1 MSIDFAALIL
11 LIVSCSCQQAPHL
24 SHTPAVFPPRLL
36 CHVAIESRFYWPRPH
51 FPRGNVR
58 AEEPV
63 GRHFESESQNGE
75 LDLFRNITIE
85 KTAEE
90 ATTLSMSNADS
101 AKKTAETLDK
111 VLEDQKELL
120 RLNSALQ
127 VELADLKAKSNEAQ
141 LEKLDNLQSLSNTLS
156 SSLSLDDSRNS
167 KKNDMDPPPGV
178 RISSDDEIMDAT
190 DQQEKEIEKRLD
202 DPAFRQ
208 KMQKY
213 LDQKAGEERRARQ
226 KEKRKEKKD
235 KKKNDGRSTS
245 AIPTSNSERAQ
256 TRTRSESITRKRT
269 DKDGNRLVY
278 PTTKSL
284 PKGGV
289 REDWYNRYVSD
300 IDKASL
306 TRGFFPFKIRNLNAA
321 KKKLEDEGKN
331 AEEADVLEK
340 ALRSWL
346 SAEMKMLPKAVT
358 DLFAQVE
365 DIWRV
370 GEVIFCRFRSHKAV
384 QCLYSWSRNLNQQK
398 PPPKEKRRILLWIVG
413 QVEVKFK
420 QLNLLKFQIMEELR
434 TAGNGRTTD
443 SFKIDIDSRK
453 QDYRMMQKSRR
464 GPWAEADLS
473 GRFVPNIDLSK
484 HEPSEEINSG
494 PGKME
499 AMAKPPRPPRNM
511 GPPPPGDNNGSGRSS
526 RDGKG
531 GGGNGGGGGGDGSN
545 KDGRSRSN
553 SRSRSQSRD
562 NQKTSTRNGQG
573 AGAGAASGSG
583 LGARNKARECPPPPK
598 KNSTSSSRG
607 INRENVGLKDKNY
620 GYNWNKSRR
629 GEEERQRRLQ
639 SARSPSLDTTPP
651 AGTTKRTPDDLRD
664 LIQGGTPDLR
674 NKIKGIN
681 RIEAPDL
688 GQQLKPRPL
697 LPELRKENID
707 EFGQYRHPGTG
718 GKEQKH
724 FTWTDKH
731 GMTRHMQVYVS
742 PGTNPFEWVTDENG
756 KILVEE
762 SIAKDDAFAAKWGHR
777 SILALNSNLEE
788 DVAWTKYLEKEYEK
802 QHGEFSYDSDCLFS
816 DPESSVDSITRISTR
831 ERKKELEALKNAAT
845 IPLPPSQ
852 GVVTRKD
859 IASMDVGSE
868 TAPTPGRKIAQAGRP
883 SKLSL
888 AAVNNGNDMTKYL
901 TPSTSGTPKTTK
913 PRPITPE
920 NTPKRKLESAE
931 KVDGKRQKEEES
943 EPEVVFTQT
952 EDWLARNVY
961 MLDDE
966 DDDLLDYPVVDCPK
980 YPGGNEASTSQV
992 NASTDSEDEPST
1004 RVWELMK
1011 SIVQR
1016 EAQEH
1021 GYKCVK
1027 LRGKARLMTEVD
1039 LDDLDANEKTLYLD
1053 LAKCEDW
1060 DVHDQLAVIEH
1071 CRMLSVE
1078 RGEKDTIGD
1087 ELAGHL
1093 RSTRSYRKYEVKKEK
1108 LTAKIKR
1115 DKNRKNALA
1124 RSKEEKKSAKKEIK
1138 EAKAELKDAKADLH
1152 QDIMDEIDA
1161 AREENTGFRERQE
1174 ANIDNMKP
1182 GADKSLSEA
1191 LVKAANTRE
1200 RLLDSIEDDQLKRAA
1215 VDNISQEK
1223 PKRKPK
1229 EQLTKKEKKAKKDEK
1244 EGWRK
1249 TDKRGRI
1256 ITPEKRQKLDE
1267 KAKEN
1272 AKTTP
1277 DDPKK
1282 KYPKTPAT
1290 NKGKGGAK
1298 SKSKGI

>member
-1 MSIDFAALIL
+1 MSIDTTALIL
-11 LIVSCSCQQAPHL
+11 FIVSCSCQQALHL
-24 SHTPAVFPPRLL
+24 SHTPAVFPPRPLY
-36 CHVAIESRFYWPRPH
+36 HVATKLRFGPRPH

-75 LDLFRNITIE
+75 PDLFRITTIE
-85 KTAEE
+85 ETAEE
-90 ATTLSMSNADS
+90 ATTLSMNNADS

-127 VELADLKAKSNEAQ
+127 GEIADLKAKSNNAQ
-141 LEKLDNLQSLSNTLS
+141 LEKIDNLQSLSNTLS

-167 KKNDMDPPPGV
+167 KKNDMDPPLEV
-178 RISSDDEIMDAT
+178 KISSDDEDMDAV

-202 DPAFRQ
+202 DPAFRE
-208 KMQKY
+208 KMQKH
-213 LDQKAGEERRARQ
+213 LDRKTGELRRARQ
-226 KEKRKEKKD
+226 KEKRKEKKE
-235 KKKNDGRSTS
+235 KKKNEGRSTS
-245 AIPTSNSERAQ
+245 AIPTSNSEKVQ
-256 TRTRSESITRKRT
+256 TRARSESITRKRV

-284 PKGGV
+284 PRGGV
-289 REDWYNRYVSD
+289 RDDWYNRYISD

-321 KKKLEDEGKN
+321 KKKLEDEGKD
-331 AEEADVLEK
+331 AEEADILEK

-346 SAEMKMLPKAVT
+346 SAEMKMLPKAT
-358 DLFAQVE
+358 DDLFAQVE

-384 QCLYSWSRNLNQQK
+384 QCLYSWSCNLNQQK
-398 PPPKEKRRILLWIVG
+398 PPPKEKRRILLWVVG

-434 TAGNGRTTD
+434 AAGNGRSTE

-453 QDYRMMQKSRR
+453 QDYRMMRKSRR
-464 GPWAEADLS
+464 GPWAEADLKS
-473 GRFVPNIDLSK
+473 RFVPNIDLSK
-484 HEPSEEINSG
+484 FEPSEEINSG

-511 GPPPPGDNNGSGRSS
+511 GPPPPGDNNGSGRSR
-526 RDGKG
+526 RDSKG
-531 GGGNGGGGGGDGSN
+531 GGGSGGGGGDGSHEG
-545 KDGRSRSN
+545 DRTRSH
-553 SRSRSQSRD
+553 SRSQSRD
-562 NQKTSTRNGQG
+562 NRKTSTPKGQ
-573 AGAGAASGSG
+573 GAASGSG
-583 LGARNKARECPPPPK
+583 LGARSKARECPPPPK
-598 KNSTSSSRG
+598 KSSTSSSRST
-607 INRENVGLKDKNY
+607 NQENVRSSDQNY

-629 GEEERQRRLQ
+629 AEEERHRRLQ
-639 SARSPSLDTTPP
+639 SARSPSLDTTTP
-651 AGTTKRTPDDLRD
+651 AGTTKRTPDDLRN

-674 NKIKGIN
+674 NKIQGIN
-681 RIEAPDL
+681 RIDAPDL
-688 GQQLKPRPL
+688 GPQLKPRTL

-707 EFGQYRHPGTG
+707 EFGQYRHPGNG
-718 GKEQKH
+718 GKQQKH

-742 PGTNPFEWVTDENG
+742 PGTNPFEWVTDTNG

-777 SILALNSNLEE
+777 SILALNSHMEE

-802 QHGEFSYDSDCLFS
+802 QHGEFSYDSDCHFS
-816 DPESSVDSITRISTR
+816 DPESSVDSITRISAI
-831 ERKKELEALKNAAT
+831 ERRKELEALKNAAT
-845 IPLPPSQ
+845 VPLPPSQ
-852 GVVTRKD
+852 GAITRKG
-859 IASMDVGSE
+859 IEPLDVGSE
-868 TAPTPGRKIAQAGRP
+868 TVLTPSRKIAQAGRP

-952 EDWLARNVY
+952 EEWLARNVY

-966 DDDLLDYPVVDCPK
+966 DDDILDYPVVDCPK
-980 YPGGNEASTSQV
+980 YPGGHEASTSQV

-1004 RVWELMK
+1004 RIWKLMK

-1027 LRGKARLMTEVD
+1027 VRGKARLMTEVD
-1039 LDDLDANEKTLYLD
+1039 LDDLDVNEKTLYLD
-1053 LAKCEDW
+1053 LATCEDW
-1060 DVHDQLAVIEH
+1060 DVHDQLSVIEN
-1071 CRMLSVE
+1071 CRMLSVK
-1078 RGEKDTIGD
+1078 RGEKDTLGD

-1124 RSKEEKKSAKKEIK
+1124 RSKEEKESAKKEIK

-1152 QDIMDEIDA
+1152 QDIMEEIDA

-1174 ANIDNMKP
+1174 ANLDSMKP
-1182 GADKSLSEA
+1182 GAVKSLSEA

-1215 VDNISQEK
+1215 VDNIPQEK

-1244 EGWRK
+1244 EGWLK
-1249 TDKRGRI
+1249 TDKRGRT
-1256 ITPEKRQKLDE
+1256 ITPEKRQKLTD
-1267 KAKEN
+1267 KAKEK

-1277 DDPKK
+1277 EDPKK
-1282 KYPKTPAT
+1282 KNPKTPAT
-1290 NKGKGGAK
+1290 NKGKGGVK